1 MADQL
6 TRLIQRIQLL
16 SIEDRKPIIKYLD
29 ELDKL
34 RQPASRDTNYSP
46 ELDNLIAYYQQLNK
60 MGPLVGGI
68 VNVEGRREYDDL
80 LHKYLTGTI
89 TRQQAN
95 LLWVLDYRFGK
106 CVTKDAKAYR
116 AREGIATCANGMRSS
131 SKEARRNYECTPLPK

>member
-1 MADQL
+1 MVDQL
-6 TRLIQRIQLL
+6 THLIRRIQLL
-16 SIEDRKPIIKYLD
+16 SVEDRKPIIKYLD

-34 RQPASRDTNYSP
+34 RQPTSRDRGYSS
-46 ELDNLIAYYQQLNK
+46 ELEKRITYFRQLNE
-60 MGPLVGGI
+60 MGPLSGGI

-80 LHKYLTGTI
+80 LVKYLNGTI

-116 AREGIATCANGMRSS
+116 ARQRIATCANGMRSS
-131 SKEARRNYECTPLPK
+131 SKEARRNYESTPLPT